1 MQFKSLLVA
10 ALAAVTQ
17 AVDVQVVSVGQ
28 NPMAGMAGQPATK
41 YYPDNIKAAPG
52 SMVQFQFWAGN
63 HTVTQSDF
71 DHPCTPISQVN
82 SSVAGIWSSFMP
94 VAAGAAKKEIPVFT
108 VQINDTKPI
117 WIFCS
122 QGKHCSA
129 GMSMVINENTS
140 ANSTRSLANYRTAAS
155 TAQGGSSGSAP
166 GYGSGSGSGSGS
178 GYGSSPSSGSSPSPS
193 SPAGSDAGS
202 GSGSGS
208 TPTDGAP
215 VGAAPTDALT
225 PPPSVTSGASSP
237 AGTGALPGG
246 ATTTGIPKN
255 AASSVSVSTSLL
267 LVLGAAFA
275 LL

>member
-166 GYGSGSGSGSGS
+166 SSGSGSGS

-202 GSGSGS
+202 GSGS
-208 TPTDGAP
+208 TPTDSAP

-225 PPPSVTSGASSP
+225 PPPSVTTGGSSP
-237 AGTGALPGG
+237 AGTGVLPGG
-246 ATTTGIPKN
+246 ATDTGIPKN

>member
-17 AVDVQVVSVGQ
+17 GKPNYRSIGIIQIIRLTFSSSAVDVQVVSVGQ

-108 VQINDTKPI
+108 IQINDTKPI

-122 QGKHCSA
+122 QGKHCSV
-129 GMSMVINENTS
+129 GMSMVINE
-140 ANSTRSLANYRTAAS
+140 
-155 TAQGGSSGSAP
+155 
-166 GYGSGSGSGSGS
+166 
-178 GYGSSPSSGSSPSPS
+178 
-193 SPAGSDAGS
+193 
-202 GSGSGS
+202 
-208 TPTDGAP
+208 
-215 VGAAPTDALT
+215 
-225 PPPSVTSGASSP
+225 
-237 AGTGALPGG
+237 
-246 ATTTGIPKN
+246 K
-255 AASSVSVSTSLL
+255 
-267 LVLGAAFA
+267 
-275 LL
+275 

>member
-17 AVDVQVVSVGQ
+17 AVDVQVVAVGQ

-63 HTVTQSDF
+63 HTVTQSNF
-71 DHPCTPISQVN
+71 DNPCTPIHQVN

-94 VAAGAAKKEIPVFT
+94 VAAGADKKEIPVFT
-108 VQINDTKPI
+108 IQINDTKPI

-122 QGKHCSA
+122 QAKHCSA

-155 TAQGGSSGSAP
+155 TAQGGSAGSSSGSTP
-166 GYGSGSGSGSGS
+166 GYGSGS
-178 GYGSSPSSGSSPSPS
+178 SSGSSPSAS
-193 SPAGSDAGS
+193 APAGSDS
-202 GSGSGS
+202 SSGS
-208 TPTDGAP
+208 TPTGGSY
-215 VGAAPTDALT
+215 GAAPSATDALT

-255 AASSVSVSTSLL
+255 SASAVGVSTTSLL
-267 LVLGAAFA
+267 LALGAAFA

>member
-1 MQFKSLLVA
+1 MQFTTLLVA
-10 ALAAVTQ
+10 AFAAIAQ

-28 NPMAGMAGQPATK
+28 NPMAGMAGQPALK

-108 VQINDTKPI
+108 VMINDTKPI

-122 QGKHCSA
+122 QGKHCSN

-140 ANSTRSLANYRTAAS
+140 ANATRSLTNYRTAAS
-155 TAQGGSSGSAP
+155 TAQGGSGSGSGAPAGSAP
-166 GYGSGSGSGSGS
+166 SYGSPSPSPSSGSGSGSDAS
-178 GYGSSPSSGSSPSPS
+178 AP
-193 SPAGSDAGS
+193 PASA
-202 GSGSGS
+202 
-208 TPTDGAP
+208 PTDT
-215 VGAAPTDALT
+215 GAAPTDVVA
-225 PPPSVTSGASSP
+225 PPPSVTTGGSSP
-237 AGTGALPGG
+237 VGTGVLPGG
-246 ATTTGIPKN
+246 ATDTGIPKSG
-255 AASSVSVSTSLL
+255 ASSVGVSTSLL
-267 LVLGAAFA
+267 LALGAAFA

>member
-1 MQFKSLLVA
+1 MQFTTLFVA
-10 ALAAVTQ
+10 AFAAIAQ

-28 NPMAGMAGQPATK
+28 NPMAGMAGQPALK
-41 YYPDNIKAAPG
+41 YYPDNIKAAAG

-94 VAAGAAKKEIPVFT
+94 VAAGADKKEIPVFT
-108 VQINDTKPI
+108 VMINDTKPI

-122 QGKHCSA
+122 QAKHCSA

-155 TAQGGSSGSAP
+155 TAQ
-166 GYGSGSGSGSGS
+166 SGSGSGSGAPAGS
-178 GYGSSPSSGSSPSPS
+178 PPSYGSPSPS
-193 SPAGSDAGS
+193 TGS
-202 GSGSGS
+202 GSGSDAS
-208 TPTDGAP
+208 APPAPAPTYAAP
-215 VGAAPTDALT
+215 PVDSPPASAPTDVVA
-225 PPPSVTSGASSP
+225 PPPSVTTGASSP
-237 AGTGALPGG
+237 SGTGVLPGG
-246 ATTTGIPKN
+246 ATDTGIPKN

>member
-28 NPMAGMAGQPATK
+28 NPMAGMTGQPAIK

-82 SSVAGIWSSFMP
+82 SSVPGIWSSFMP
-94 VAAGAAKKEIPVFT
+94 VAAGASKKEIPVFT
-108 VQINDTKPI
+108 IQINDTKPI

-122 QGKHCSA
+122 QGKHCSS

-155 TAQGGSSGSAP
+155 TAQGGSSGSGSGSGSAP
-166 GYGSGSGSGSGS
+166 GYGSGSGS
-178 GYGSSPSSGSSPSPS
+178 SSGSSPSPS
-193 SPAGSDAGS
+193 SPAGSDGS
-202 GSGSGS
+202 SGS
-208 TPTDGAP
+208 TPTDGSS
-215 VGAAPTDALT
+215 GAAPTDALT

-246 ATTTGIPKN
+246 ATNTGIPKSG
-255 AASSVSVSTSLL
+255 ASSVGVSTSLL
-267 LVLGAAFA
+267 LALGAAFA

>member
-28 NPMAGMAGQPATK
+28 NPMAGMTGQPAIK

-82 SSVAGIWSSFMP
+82 SSVPGIWSSFMP
-94 VAAGAAKKEIPVFT
+94 VAAGASKKEIPVFT

-122 QGKHCSA
+122 QGKHCSS

-155 TAQGGSSGSAP
+155 TAQGGSSGSGSAP
-166 GYGSGSGSGSGS
+166 GYGSGSGS
-178 GYGSSPSSGSSPSPS
+178 SSGSSPSPS
-193 SPAGSDAGS
+193 SPAGSDGS
-202 GSGSGS
+202 SGS
-208 TPTDGAP
+208 TPTDGSS
-215 VGAAPTDALT
+215 GAAPTDALT

-246 ATTTGIPKN
+246 ATDTGIPKSG
-255 AASSVSVSTSLL
+255 ASSVGVSTSLL
-267 LVLGAAFA
+267 LALGAAFA

>member
-1 MQFKSLLVA
+1 MQFTTLLVA
-10 ALAAVTQ
+10 AFAAIAQ

-28 NPMAGMAGQPATK
+28 NPMAGMAGQPALK

-108 VQINDTKPI
+108 VMINDTKPI

-122 QGKHCSA
+122 QGKHCSN

-140 ANSTRSLANYRTAAS
+140 ANATRSLTNYRTAAS
-155 TAQGGSSGSAP
+155 TAQAPAPALALDQAAMLALPPASAP
-166 GYGSGSGSGSGS
+166 
-178 GYGSSPSSGSSPSPS
+178 
-193 SPAGSDAGS
+193 
-202 GSGSGS
+202 
-208 TPTDGAP
+208 TDT
-215 VGAAPTDALT
+215 GAAPTDVVA
-225 PPPSVTSGASSP
+225 PPPSVTTGGSSP
-237 AGTGALPGG
+237 VGTGVLPGG
-246 ATTTGIPKN
+246 ATDTGIPKSG
-255 AASSVSVSTSLL
+255 ASSVGVSTSLL
-267 LVLGAAFA
+267 LALGAAFA